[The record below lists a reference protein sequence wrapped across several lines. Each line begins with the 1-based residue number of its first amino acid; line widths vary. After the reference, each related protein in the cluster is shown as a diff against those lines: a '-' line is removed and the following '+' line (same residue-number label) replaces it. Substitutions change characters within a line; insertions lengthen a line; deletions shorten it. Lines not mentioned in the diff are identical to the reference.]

1 MWVGH
6 RGHPQEA
13 KNMGSAA
20 LKSPP
25 GTLCLCPSLGPRRGC
40 WYEAA
45 HPWPGPVLLEGGP
58 GCHEADKSCPL
69 KAVVALRK
77 GQVAG
82 DKRATTHC
90 ARASQR
96 LRVGEDWSEGIK
108 KPKTSHESSL
118 ISWGGL
124 GKRYNVG
131 TPSGGWWAFRGPSC
145 STFFS
150 SISVRTLRPLNS
162 TRR

>member
-1 MWVGH
+1 
-6 RGHPQEA
+6 
-13 KNMGSAA
+13 MGSAA

-25 GTLCLCPSLGPRRGC
+25 GTLCLRPSLGPRRGS

-45 HPWPGPVLLEGGP
+45 HPWPGPVLLEGGS

-90 ARASQR
+90 ARAGPR
-96 LRVGEDWSEGIK
+96 LRVGEDWLEGIE
-108 KPKTSHESSL
+108 KPKTSEESSL
-118 ISWGGL
+118 TSWGGRARDTTWEPQVVAGGL
-124 GKRYNVG
+124 
-131 TPSGGWWAFRGPSC
+131 SGDHPVPHSSRAF
-145 STFFS
+145 
-150 SISVRTLRPLNS
+150 L
-162 TRR
+162 